1 MSKTVVITGAGSG
14 IGRAIAMT
22 LASQGYHLILL
33 GRDLSRLEETR
44 ESLSDPANHK
54 THSCDIRKPDEIN
67 KALTE
72 CGSNKLYALIAN
84 AGVGGENHTGP
95 EDRWSEIIDTNLT
108 GTYNTV
114 QECIPYLKNNT
125 EEFGKIILISSILAR
140 LGVPGYTAYCASKAG
155 LLGLTRSLA
164 NELAGEKI
172 LVNAVLP
179 GWVNTSMAH
188 EGLQAFADALS
199 ISKESAYEKAMQE
212 VPLRKMSEPEE
223 VARMVGFLISEEQ
236 NSITGQTLDINNGSL
251 MP

>member
-1 MSKTVVITGAGSG
+1 MNKVVVVTGAGSG
-14 IGRAIAMT
+14 IGRAIANT
-22 LASQGYHLILL
+22 LASQGYNLILL
-33 GRDLSRLEETR
+33 GRDRSRLEETR
-44 ESLSDPANHK
+44 VSLNEPSSHQSF
-54 THSCDIRKPDEIN
+54 SCDIRIPEEIR
-67 KALTE
+67 KAL
-72 CGSNKLYALIAN
+72 SASKINNFYALIAN
-84 AGVGGENHTGP
+84 AGVGGENHSG
-95 EDRWSEIIDTNLT
+95 EQDRWAEIIETNLT

-114 QECIPYLKNNT
+114 QECIPYLKNNPS
-125 EEFGKIILISSILAR
+125 EFGKIILISSILAR

-188 EGLQAFADALS
+188 EGLQAFADAVS
-199 ISKESAYEKAMQE
+199 ISKESAYEKVMEE
-212 VPLRKMSEPEE
+212 VPLRKMSEPDE
-223 VARMVGFLISEEQ
+223 VARMVSFLISEEQ

>member
-1 MSKTVVITGAGSG
+1 MSKTVVVTGAGSG
-14 IGRAIAMT
+14 IGRAISHT
-22 LASQGYHLILL
+22 FASQSYNLILL
-33 GRDLSRLEETR
+33 GRDRSRLEETR
-44 ESLSDPANHK
+44 ESLNEPSKHQSF
-54 THSCDIRKPDEIN
+54 SCDIRKPEEIR
-67 KALTE
+67 KALSESGT
-72 CGSNKLYALIAN
+72 LIAN
-84 AGVGGENHTGP
+84 AGVGGENHNG
-95 EDRWSEIIDTNLT
+95 EQDQWSKIIDTNLT
-108 GTYNTV
+108 GTYNTI
-114 QECIPYLKNNT
+114 QECIPYLKKKSA
-125 EEFGKIILISSILAR
+125 EFGKIIIISSILAR

-199 ISKESAYEKAMQE
+199 ISKKSAYEKAMEE

-223 VARMVGFLISEEQ
+223 VARMVSFLISEEQ

>member
-1 MSKTVVITGAGSG
+1 MTTTVVITGAGSG
-14 IGRAIAMT
+14 IGRAIANT
-22 LASQGYHLILL
+22 LASQGYSLILL
-33 GRDLSRLEETR
+33 GRDRTRLEETQN
-44 ESLSDPANHK
+44 SLNDNSKHQSF
-54 THSCDIRKPDEIN
+54 SCDIRKPAEIR

-72 CGSNKLYALIAN
+72 CGADNLYALIAN
-84 AGVGGENHTGP
+84 AGVGGENHFG
-95 EDRWSEIIDTNLT
+95 EKDRWSEIIETNLT
-108 GTYNTV
+108 GTYYTV
-114 QECIPYLKNNT
+114 QECIPYLKKNPA
-125 EEFGKIILISSILAR
+125 EFGKIILISSILAR

-164 NELAGEKI
+164 NELAGDKI

-188 EGLQAFADALS
+188 EGLQTFADALS
-199 ISKESAYEKAMQE
+199 ISKESAYEKAMEE

-223 VARMVGFLISEEQ
+223 VARMVSFLISEEQ